1 MEFDVRTNLPLVFL
15 AAGFTLWVTSLA
27 LARRARR
34 YQASMQALLEL
45 ASAHWEPLEL
55 PAAAWPALHSAGWS
69 GLQWSGDWYGQAVQG
84 ALGGPVAAPGAL
96 TAAQQNYELRSGEE
110 VRLFITL
117 QHSAPGGEQRLF
129 ANQLAQVFLL
139 LLETRLRERT
149 GALSA
154 AMAER
159 ARLSLYLQHDMRN
172 LAQWVMWVSAD
183 FANAHTPPDLLVAAE
198 RLRDNAPMAQ
208 TRALR
213 LITALGKTTQPTQAS
228 PIALGEALQQAASLA
243 GIEMDIA
250 GEAMA
255 IIAPDLLARA
265 LDNLLTNLAAD
276 WREGLTQR
284 PHATLH
290 MDADMA
296 EIVLSCPLPPGGIA
310 LLPERLF
317 EPFASGRPGG
327 LGLGLYQAR
336 KSLREAKG
344 ELHAAVN
351 QDQLQFVLSMPAAP
365 HVPQGA
371 YAAR

>member
-15 AAGFTLWVTSLA
+15 AAGFTLWLTSLA

-45 ASAHWEPLEL
+45 ASGDHEPLEL
-55 PAAAWPALHSAGWS
+55 PAAAWPALHAAGWN
-69 GLQWSGDWYGQAVQG
+69 GLQWWGDWYGQAVQG
-84 ALGGPVAAPGAL
+84 SLGELVTAPGAP
-96 TAAQQNYELRSGEE
+96 AGQQNYELRSGEE
-110 VRLFITL
+110 VRLVITL
-117 QHSAPGGEQRLF
+117 QHSAPRGEQRLF

-154 AMAER
+154 ALAER

-183 FANAHTPPDLLVAAE
+183 FANAQTPPELLVAAE

-213 LITALGKTTQPTQAS
+213 LMTALGKTTQPAQAS
-228 PIALGEALQQAASLA
+228 PISLGEALQQAASLA
-243 GIEMDIA
+243 GIELDMQ
-250 GEAMA
+250 GEAVA

-284 PHATLH
+284 PYATLQV
-290 MDADMA
+290 DAGMA
-296 EIVLSCPLPPGGIA
+296 EVVLSCPLPPDGMA

-336 KSLREAKG
+336 KSLREAGG

-351 QDQLQFVLSMPAAP
+351 QEQLQFVLSIPAAAEVQP
-365 HVPQGA
+365 GEPAPG
-371 YAAR
+371 

>member
-15 AAGFTLWVTSLA
+15 AAGFTLWLTSLA

-45 ASAHWEPLEL
+45 ASQDLEPLDL
-55 PAAAWPALHSAGWS
+55 PAAAWPALHAAGWN
-69 GLQWSGDWYGQAVQG
+69 GLQWWGDWYGQAVQG
-84 ALGGPVAAPGAL
+84 ALGGEAATPGAQ
-96 TAAQQNYELRSGEE
+96 AAQQNYELRSGDE
-110 VRLFITL
+110 VRLVFTL
-117 QHSAPGGEQRLF
+117 QHSAPRGEQRLF

-154 AMAER
+154 ALAER

-183 FANAHTPPDLLVAAE
+183 FANAQTPPELLVAAE

-213 LITALGKTTQPTQAS
+213 LMTALGKTTQPTQPS
-228 PIALGEALQQAASLA
+228 PIALGEALAQAASLA
-243 GIEMDIA
+243 GIEIDLQ
-250 GEAMA
+250 GEATA
-255 IIAPDLLARA
+255 TIAPDLLARA

-276 WREGLTQR
+276 WRAGLTER
-284 PHATLH
+284 PYATLH
-290 MDADMA
+290 VNAGMA
-296 EIVLSCPLPPGGIA
+296 ELVLACPLPKDGMD
-310 LLPERLF
+310 LLPQRLF

-336 KSLREAKG
+336 KSLREAGG
-344 ELHAAVN
+344 ELHAAVDQN
-351 QDQLQFVLSMPAAP
+351 QLQFVLTVPAVPPAP
-365 HVPQGA
+365 LDEAEP
-371 YAAR
+371 R

>member
-15 AAGFTLWVTSLA
+15 AAGFTLWLTSLA

-45 ASAHWEPLEL
+45 ASGDHEPLEL
-55 PAAAWPALHSAGWS
+55 PAAAWHALHAAGWN
-69 GLQWSGDWYGQAVQG
+69 GLQWWGDWYGQAVQG
-84 ALGGPVAAPGAL
+84 SLGRLVATPGAP
-96 TAAQQNYELRSGEE
+96 AGQQNYELRSGEE
-110 VRLFITL
+110 VRLVITL
-117 QHSAPGGEQRLF
+117 QHSAPRGEQRLF

-154 AMAER
+154 ALAER

-183 FANAHTPPDLLVAAE
+183 FANAQTPPELLVAAE

-213 LITALGKTTQPTQAS
+213 LMTALGKTTQPTQAS
-228 PIALGEALQQAASLA
+228 PISLGEALQQAASLA
-243 GIEMDIA
+243 GIELDMQ
-250 GEAMA
+250 GEAVA
-255 IIAPDLLARA
+255 TIAPDLLARA

-276 WREGLTQR
+276 WRAGLTQR
-284 PHATLH
+284 PYATLQV
-290 MDADMA
+290 DSGMA
-296 EIVLSCPLPPGGIA
+296 EVVLSCPLPPDGMA

-336 KSLREAKG
+336 KSLREAGG

-351 QDQLQFVLSMPAAP
+351 QEQLQFVLSIPAAAE
-365 HVPQGA
+365 VPPGEPA
-371 YAAR
+371 TG